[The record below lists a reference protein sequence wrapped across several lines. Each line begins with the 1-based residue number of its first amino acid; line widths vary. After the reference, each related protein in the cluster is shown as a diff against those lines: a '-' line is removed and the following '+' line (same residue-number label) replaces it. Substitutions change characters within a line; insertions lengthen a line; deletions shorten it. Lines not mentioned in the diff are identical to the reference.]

1 MEVLVP
7 WGKFFTL
14 TGIYSINSSRRHNLC
29 IETDINVLL
38 LYRFSQPIAST
49 EIWLDDVSCS
59 SSDLTLLDCRHRG
72 IGVENCVHSQDVA
85 LICETAGTITSS
97 DSSE

>member
-1 MEVLVP
+1 MY
-7 WGKFFTL
+7 
-14 TGIYSINSSRRHNLC
+14 IC
-29 IETDINVLL
+29 L
-38 LYRFSQPIAST
+38 LYRFSQPVAST
-49 EIWLDDVSCS
+49 EIWLDDLSCS

-85 LICETAGTITSS
+85 LICETGTITPSDPSDSSDSSDPSDLGDPSESS